1 MIKELIKI
9 SNKLDL
15 IGLTKEADELDGII
29 RKMSQTRV
37 DMDTDQ
43 ISEDD
48 LLAGDTHPL
57 NAGKQ
62 SSLRDAS
69 PEQRLIDLMAA
80 VKIMQEL
87 GKKSFEEIAAH
98 YGFRGDQKV
107 IEGIEKMM
115 TNPLYK
121 TLYR

>member
-48 LLAGDTHPL
+48 LLAGDGHPL

-69 PEQRLIDLMAA
+69 PEQRLIDLMRA
-80 VKIMQEL
+80 VTIMQKL
-87 GKKSFEEIAAH
+87 DNKSFEEIAAH
-98 YGFRGDQKV
+98 YGFGGDQEV
-107 IEGIEKMM
+107 IDRVEEMM
-115 TNPLYK
+115 TNPLY
-121 TLYR
+121 R